1 VYALGNMAK
10 PQIKF
15 DDDLLGGATNPY
27 EPIFTEALFT
37 TIIDRVA
44 NGETLLRIC
53 EEDGMPNRTNF
64 YDWLKKDGAQARYD
78 AAVIQRTTRAV
89 EELTEIADDGR
100 NDFYQGKDGMVLNAE
115 HVSRSKLRVE
125 TRKWLA
131 SKILPNTYGDKTTIV
146 GANNTPLIPANSDAE
161 TARRVAFL
169 LTQGLEANDGG
180 PV

>member
-1 VYALGNMAK
+1 MAK

-15 DDDLLGGATNPY
+15 DDDLLGGETNPY
-27 EPIFTEALFT
+27 GPIFSEALLT
-37 TIIDRVA
+37 AILDRVA

-53 EEDGMPNRTNF
+53 EEDGMPNRNNF
-64 YDWLKKDGAQARYD
+64 YEWLTKVEGAQARYD
-78 AAVIQRTTRAV
+78 AAVIMRTTRAV

-100 NDFYQGKDGMVLNAE
+100 NDYHQGKDGMVLNAE

-131 SKILPNTYGDKTTIV
+131 SKILPNTYGDKTTLV
-146 GANNTPLIPANSDAE
+146 GANNTPLIPANNDTE

-169 LTQGLEANDGG
+169 LAQGLEASDG
-180 PV
+180 